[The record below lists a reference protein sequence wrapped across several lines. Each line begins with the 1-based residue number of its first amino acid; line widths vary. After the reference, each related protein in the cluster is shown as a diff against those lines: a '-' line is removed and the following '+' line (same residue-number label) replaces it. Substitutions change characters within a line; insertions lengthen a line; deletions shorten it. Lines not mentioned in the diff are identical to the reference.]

1 MQTRTAGSELVERV
15 DTLRLVLDHVNA
27 NVFVADRNFELVYM
41 NAKARR
47 TTQELESALNDA
59 YGLTVRDLMF
69 GSIHRFHRDPARVE
83 AALRSASVKPHR
95 AKLKFSDAV
104 LDATFLVMRHPDSG
118 EPMGYVVTWH
128 SVGERDAAAAQLTSE
143 LEATSSRLLDVSAM
157 LQEAAA
163 TVADDASSVAAG
175 AEELAASVH
184 EVSRSA
190 HEAATVASTAVQ
202 LTTAS
207 RATVESLAASS
218 AEIGNAVKLI
228 SDVAAQT
235 NLLALNATIE
245 AARSGEAGRGFAVV
259 AHEVKELANQT
270 KAAANQI
277 VQWVNSMTEDVT
289 ATVGTLDEIGTVIA
303 RIDDLQASIAAAV
316 EQQAVTTT
324 EMSARIQRVAES
336 SHSTSSA
343 ASSITGMGTDLD
355 EQISTLHRLLGN

>member
-1 MQTRTAGSELVERV
+1 MQTRAAGSELIERV
-15 DTLRLVLDHVNA
+15 DMLRLVLDHVNA
-27 NVFVADRNFELVYM
+27 NVFVADRDFELVYM

-47 TTQELESALNDA
+47 TTQELEGALQDA
-59 YGLTVRDLMF
+59 YGLTVRDLLF

-83 AALRSASVKPHR
+83 AVLRTATAKPHR
-95 AKLKFSDAV
+95 AKLSFGDAV
-104 LDATFLVMRHPDSG
+104 LDATFLAIRHPQSG
-118 EPMGYVVTWH
+118 EPLGYVVTWD
-128 SVGERDAAAAQLTSE
+128 SVAEREAAAAKLTAE

-184 EVSRSA
+184 EISRSA
-190 HEAATVASTAVQ
+190 SEAASVASTAVQ

-207 RATVESLAASS
+207 RSTVESLAASS
-218 AEIGNAVKLI
+218 AEIGHAVKLI

-277 VQWVNSMTEDVT
+277 VQWVSSMSDDVA
-289 ATVGTLDEIGTVIA
+289 ATVGTLDEISSVIA

-316 EQQAVTTT
+316 EQQAVTTS

-336 SHSTSSA
+336 SHSTSGA

-355 EQISTLHRLLGN
+355 QQISMLHRLLGS